1 MAKKPKIGWSV
12 PFLFESRC
20 LNVFPAER
28 KHKLH
33 KQTHYFCA
41 RPRSINAPLFTVML
55 TATRSKGTL
64 FYRCLDKIVYAQFPS
79 CGSIHNSSWR
89 AVSRLTAAAQ
99 RDANAN
105 PRAPAHR
112 GSSVV
117 IPLPLSARR
126 QKGKKP
132 FRSLRN
138 LKSDLDLNVEGDL
151 SIVMAFAEK
160 LRAGLH
166 SFVFGKPFHT
176 SVQEKEVL
184 VSFWPLLPLF
194 PLHFM
199 SDGRCCIV
207 LVLRE
212 RLHMFMSR
220 ERCQMLEYFFFAGV
234 KERKL

>member
-1 MAKKPKIGWSV
+1 MTINLTKDKCIILLSYFIIFLFIYCWATWRQHGQKAKNRLVSAV
-12 PFLFESRC
+12 LFESRC
-20 LNVFPAER
+20 LNVFPERER

-33 KQTHYFCA
+33 QQTHYFCA
-41 RPRSINAPLFTVML
+41 RPRGINAPLFTVML

-64 FYRCLDKIVYAQFPS
+64 FYRWLDKIVYAQFPS
-79 CGSIHNSSWR
+79 CGSIHNSWWR
-89 AVSRLTAAAQ
+89 GVSRLTAAAQ

-105 PRAPAHR
+105 PRAPARR

-166 SFVFGKPFHT
+166 SFVFGKQFHT

-184 VSFWPLLPLF
+184 VSF
-194 PLHFM
+194 
-199 SDGRCCIV
+199 
-207 LVLRE
+207 
-212 RLHMFMSR
+212 
-220 ERCQMLEYFFFAGV
+220 
-234 KERKL
+234 

>member
-1 MAKKPKIGWSV
+1 MPD
-12 PFLFESRC
+12 
-20 LNVFPAER
+20 VFPAER

-33 KQTHYFCA
+33 KQTHYFSA
-41 RPRSINAPLFTVML
+41 RPRGKNAPLFTVML
-55 TATRSKGTL
+55 TATGSKGTL
-64 FYRCLDKIVYAQFPS
+64 FYRWLDKIVYAQFPS
-79 CGSIHNSSWR
+79 CASIHNSLWR
-89 AVSRLTAAAQ
+89 GVSRLTAAAQ

-105 PRAPAHR
+105 PGAPAQC

-138 LKSDLDLNVEGDL
+138 LKADLDLNVEGDL
-151 SIVMAFAEK
+151 SIIMAFAEK

-166 SFVFGKPFHT
+166 SFVFGKQFHT

-184 VSFWPLLPLF
+184 VSFWPPSPLF
-194 PLHFM
+194 PLHFT
-199 SDGRCCIV
+199 SNGHCCIV
-207 LVLRE
+207 MFLRE
-212 RLHMFMSR
+212 CLYVFLSR

-234 KERKL
+234 KEKKTPAFL